1 MNAAEYIS
9 KRKKDL
15 GIDTSAPTEK
25 ATSAVDYVQKRKAEL
40 SMKPEMD
47 AALNARGNAE
57 MDESRL
63 VNESRA
69 ALQTPTQPTDIND
82 NLSAKAR
89 KIPVIGSI
97 LRGLD
102 SFASNPIV
110 DKGAEIARSFYIPGA
125 GLANIAG
132 LTNAAESGVAKA
144 IPSLGNS
151 LGGRVAQKAI
161 SEGIVGAPLGAAQA
175 LQIDPN
181 SSGTELAKGA
191 AFGAAIGGGLGAIG
205 KFSGTKIGDA
215 FERWK
220 ALKNPVEEQA
230 QDVLAL
236 PPGRGEVRYNNA
248 INRSNLSP
256 NESPIMGTGSVRRTE
271 PLGLPEPNIGAP
283 TRARIEARPNEYTQ
297 KLENL
302 FNTANK
308 MKLTPGRE
316 LEEVESLWSQMA
328 GPKDPSLN
336 ELIDLAYPKQV
347 NKLTPDSLSKARTLQ
362 QSREV
367 AGVPNRVKSLNDRY
381 QTEINQSAAPRE
393 RYEVQKPVTE
403 EVKYVQERAKVLR
416 EAAEPTPTQA
426 DDLIQSKEPRI
437 RDKVY
442 NYLDEAEKSARERLK
457 AKRNTLSSLPLDQ
470 YADHSIILAAKL
482 GKGGIRLADATEIL
496 VKEFGEGIRPHAKAI
511 FNRAQNIV
519 KETERRASKD
529 AQEARAFN
537 EGQTGDAESFSGKVS
552 RDVSK
557 EKTPFAQKLE
567 RIRTQFVDDLAPL
580 ESLEKRVRGNVASAE
595 DSLYK
600 SARLFRGVPEK
611 ANQIVKERLSPI
623 IDGIEK
629 QGYTTKQLGDYALA
643 VHAKDVN
650 ARDIKSGFT
659 NKEISNVIEKYGTPA
674 MEAARKELVK
684 VGDDMLQELVDT
696 GVISEQLM
704 KSLREK
710 YPNYIPLFRAFDDKS
725 VNFANGLSNAMANV
739 TAPIKGLKG
748 SERAVVDPLENM
760 VKNIFQSTN
769 AAERNKVAQQLSKL
783 AKEDPESNFI
793 RKLEDH
799 NIAVMKDGEMVRYD
813 VGPEVYDSLHNMDKT
828 ELDGLAR
835 KLSGDDNAKFIR
847 QLSDKEEAGRK
858 NVVSVIQ
865 NGNKVRYEV
874 EPEVYKA
881 LLNLDKESSNML
893 IKVLQK
899 PASLLR
905 AGATLTPEFSLR
917 NPLRDVAQAFVTSK
931 SGFNPIIDFPV
942 GLMQSISKG
951 DLYKKWVNELGAYG
965 NIISNDR
972 QVHREALERVLKEPA
987 GKKFVNI
994 LNGKTLIKM
1003 LRAISDTTESAT
1015 KVGEFRAALRQG
1027 QSPQEAAYRSRD
1039 LMDFGRAG
1047 NSIREANKVVAFLN
1061 ANIQG
1066 KSKLIRAFK
1075 ENPAGVSARAFS
1087 AITAPTI
1094 GAFLMQK
1101 YMAND
1106 SQKLTINE
1114 APQWMKDSFWLLPVP
1129 GTDQVAR
1136 IPKPFDLNIL
1146 FSNLP
1151 ERAMNYIWNN
1161 DKEAMDGFAKKSIA
1175 DSALPGMISG
1185 LMPFIEGM
1193 ANYSFFKDS
1202 SIIPR
1207 GEEGRQYSDQYDIN
1221 TTETAKLLAKGAEKL
1236 TGGKGSLKNFSSPRI
1251 MDNTIQGLT
1260 AGLGQYA
1267 TSAIDV
1273 LVDKLGITDNP
1284 SRPAKGPSQQPLAKA
1299 FLVNPTQ
1306 SGKSTEKLYDLKDQL
1321 TRDKGSAKFNQ
1332 KPFAEDGKL
1341 GFVTEQTDTMSG
1353 ITKQIR
1359 AIENDVNLTPKQ
1371 KRERIDPLLKM
1382 RNEVAQQSMKRL
1394 KP

>member
-1 MNAAEYIS
+1 MNAKDYIE
-9 KRKKDL
+9 KRKQEL
-15 GIDTSAPTEK
+15 GINSSPATNNT
-25 ATSAVDYVQKRKAEL
+25 TSAVDYVQKRKAEL

-47 AALNARGNAE
+47 AALNARGAAE

-63 VNESRA
+63 VNESRQSA
-69 ALQTPTQPTDIND
+69 QPPIQSSNIND
-82 NLSAKAR
+82 DLSAKAR
-89 KIPVIGSI
+89 KLPVIGPI
-97 LRGLD
+97 LKGLD
-102 SFASNPIV
+102 SFATNPIV
-110 DKGAEIARSFYIPGA
+110 NKGAEIARSFYIPGA

-132 LTNAAESGVAKA
+132 LTGAAETGVARA
-144 IPSLGNS
+144 LPSLGNS

-161 SEGIVGAPLGAAQA
+161 SEGIVGAPLGSAQT
-175 LQIDPN
+175 LQMDPN
-181 SSGTELAKGA
+181 SNGADLAKGA

-205 KFSGTKIGDA
+205 KFAGTKIGDA

-220 ALKNPVEEQA
+220 ALKNPVGEQA

-248 INRSNLSP
+248 INRSNLTP
-256 NESPIMGTGSVRRTE
+256 NESPIMGTGTVRRTE
-271 PLGLPEPNIGAP
+271 PLGLPEPNISAP
-283 TRARIEARPNEYTQ
+283 TKARVEVRPNEYTQ

-347 NKLTPDSLSKARTLQ
+347 SKLSPDSLAKARTLQ

-393 RYEVQKPVTE
+393 RYEVQKPVSD
-403 EVKYVQERAKVLR
+403 EVKYVQERAKVLK
-416 EAAEPTPTQA
+416 ESAEPTPLAQA

-442 NYLDEAEKSARERLK
+442 NYLDEAEKAARERLK

-482 GKGGIRLADATEIL
+482 GKGGIKLADATEIL

-537 EGQTGDAESFSGKVS
+537 EGETGDAASFSGKVS
-552 RDVSK
+552 RNIGK

-580 ESLEKRVRGNVASAE
+580 ESLEKRVRGNVSSAE

-600 SARLFRGVPEK
+600 SGRLFRGVPEK
-611 ANQIVKERLSPI
+611 ANHIVKERLSPI

-629 QGYTTKQLGDYALA
+629 QGYTTKELGDYALA

-696 GVISEQLM
+696 GVISEKLM
-704 KSLREK
+704 SSLREK

-725 VNFANGLSNAMANV
+725 VNFANGLSNAMSNV

-783 AKEDPESNFI
+783 AKDDPEGNFI
-793 RKLEDH
+793 RKLDEHED
-799 NIAVMKDGEMVRYD
+799 V
-813 VGPEVYDSLHNMDKT
+813 
-828 ELDGLAR
+828 
-835 KLSGDDNAKFIR
+835 
-847 QLSDKEEAGRK
+847 GRK
-858 NVVSVIQ
+858 NVVSVLE

-881 LLNLDKESSNML
+881 MLNLDKESSNML

-951 DLYKKWVNELGAYG
+951 NLYKQWVKELGAYG

-972 QVHREALERVLKEPA
+972 QVHREALEKVLKEPA
-987 GKKFVNI
+987 SKKFVNI
-994 LNGKTLIKM
+994 LNGKSLIKM
-1003 LRAISDTTESAT
+1003 LRTISDTTESAT

-1087 AITAPTI
+1087 AVTVPTI

-1106 SQKLTINE
+1106 SQKLTIDE
-1114 APQWMKDSFWLLPVP
+1114 TPQWMKDSFWLLPVP

-1284 SRPAKGPSQQPLAKA
+1284 SRPAKGPAQQPLAKA

-1306 SGKSTEKLYDLKDQL
+1306 SGKSTEKLYDIKDRL

-1332 KPFAEDGKL
+1332 KQFADDGKL

-1353 ITKQIR
+1353 ITKNIR
-1359 AIENDVNLTPKQ
+1359 AIENDANLTPKQ